1 MEILLNINNFN
12 RAVQC
17 IIHSKERKKYKEK
30 DNIELYGYLQNKTG
44 NYTIKKCDDYIAA
57 QTAFYN
63 PALHAKASSF
73 TNQKGQTTNYQTLF
87 TYIRNLI
94 DHPDPNRTY
103 TQEELKCSTE
113 LLIELRR

>member
-44 NYTIKKCDDYIAA
+44 NYE
-57 QTAFYN
+57 N
-63 PALHAKASSF
+63 ER
-73 TNQKGQTTNYQTLF
+73 LF
-87 TYIRNLI
+87 GKMNL
-94 DHPDPNRTY
+94 
-103 TQEELKCSTE
+103 LF
-113 LLIELRR
+113 